1 MRKAFS
7 LVELLIV
14 LAVLTSVSA
23 ALAPAFTTLLG
34 DIPRSYRVAQENTR
48 LLGMLEQMRK
58 DIDTA
63 RQLPESF
70 AGSTTDEK
78 LLLIELADGVIAY
91 QLKNGQMLRRPLTG
105 AGQGGEPDATVWSL
119 PHAKVEWQVWKKD
132 DKGYAVE
139 IKTCIEYEIR
149 GRCQKKMANSHL
161 YFVGAFSEGLK

>member
-48 LLGMLEQMRK
+48 LLGMLEQMHK

-70 AGSTTDEK
+70 GGYVTDDK
-78 LLLIELADGVIAY
+78 LLLI
-91 QLKNGQMLRRPLTG
+91 
-105 AGQGGEPDATVWSL
+105 
-119 PHAKVEWQVWKKD
+119 
-132 DKGYAVE
+132 
-139 IKTCIEYEIR
+139 
-149 GRCQKKMANSHL
+149 
-161 YFVGAFSEGLK
+161 